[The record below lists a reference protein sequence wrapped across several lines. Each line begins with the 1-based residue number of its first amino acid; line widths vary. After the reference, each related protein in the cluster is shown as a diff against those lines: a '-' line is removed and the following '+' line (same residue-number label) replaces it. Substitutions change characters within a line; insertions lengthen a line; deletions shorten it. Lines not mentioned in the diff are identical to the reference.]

1 VDDPVTRDA
10 RHREGTV
17 VRIVLNLVGL
27 ILACFGVLW
36 ILQGL
41 QSRWGILG
49 AAVLIAAIVILL
61 GANRKKT

>member
-1 VDDPVTRDA
+1 M
-10 RHREGTV
+10 

-41 QSRWGILG
+41 QGRWGILG